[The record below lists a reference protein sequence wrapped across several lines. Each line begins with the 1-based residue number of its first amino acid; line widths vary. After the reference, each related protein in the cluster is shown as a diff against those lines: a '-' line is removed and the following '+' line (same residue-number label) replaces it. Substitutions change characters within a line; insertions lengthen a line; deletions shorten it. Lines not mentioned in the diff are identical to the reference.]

1 MNHPGGENMGAI
13 IGWAI
18 FGLIAGAIAKL
29 LMPGKDPGGL
39 FVTLLLGIAGALVG
53 GFIGRA
59 LWGSSGVTGWG
70 LGSFA
75 LAIGGAV
82 LLLFLYRLIIG
93 RRSTSV
99 TTTKTGGGRWAA

>member
-1 MNHPGGENMGAI
+1 MGAI

-39 FVTLLLGIAGALVG
+39 FVTMLLGIAGALVG

-70 LGSFA
+70 IGSFA
-75 LAIGGAV
+75 LAIAGAV
-82 LLLFLYRLIIG
+82 LLLWLYRLIVG
-93 RRSTSV
+93 RRSASL
-99 TTTKTGGGRWAA
+99 TTTKTGGRDRWAA